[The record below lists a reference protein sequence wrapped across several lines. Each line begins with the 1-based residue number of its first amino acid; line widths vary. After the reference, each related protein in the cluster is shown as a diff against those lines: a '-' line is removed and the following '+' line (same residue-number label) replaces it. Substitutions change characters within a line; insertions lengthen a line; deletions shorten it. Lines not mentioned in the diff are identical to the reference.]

1 VEHSPQLASGLT
13 GLGHAQRCAC
23 PPTLAKELSRIS
35 LDRVG
40 PRGLVPTP
48 HRVHNRVHTG
58 LRQRS
63 PIPASYDGGS
73 HVLLIR
79 LAAAVLERMGRL
91 RGGLEV
97 ATRTDDL
104 QTKKEIEVFL
114 RRLEKRG
121 G

>member
-1 VEHSPQLASGLT
+1 MLRGVFANL
-13 GLGHAQRCAC
+13 
-23 PPTLAKELSRIS
+23 

-48 HRVHNRVHTG
+48 HRGYTQGSDNVH
-58 LRQRS
+58 
-63 PIPASYDGGS
+63 
-73 HVLLIR
+73 HVLSIR
-79 LAAAVLERMGRL
+79 LAAAVLEKMRRL